1 MYDVRVSCTCRVWL
15 SNPFEV
21 DFQESIMAGHYE
33 GRKRTRREQEQ
44 IDARI
49 RLYTEQL
56 EQCTVDLDAPAGDE
70 QVFQYVDRVT
80 DI

>member
-1 MYDVRVSCTCRVWL
+1 
-15 SNPFEV
+15 
-21 DFQESIMAGHYE
+21 MAGHYE